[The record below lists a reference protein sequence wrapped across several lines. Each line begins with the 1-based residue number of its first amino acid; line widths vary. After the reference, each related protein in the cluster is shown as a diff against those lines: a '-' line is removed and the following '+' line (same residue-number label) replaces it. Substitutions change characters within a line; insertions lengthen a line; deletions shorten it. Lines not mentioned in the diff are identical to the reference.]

1 MSSPFVRALAF
12 SLAFSGA
19 LAVTPSVL
27 ASTSD
32 SEAEPDL
39 DLGQRLHRQ
48 CALCHGQYSQGILGG
63 KYPRLAGLPD
73 YYLMKSLTD
82 YRDGEREHAAMTVVG
97 GLRTL
102 SDSDLASLSAYIA
115 SIDLDAVHPLDVP
128 TPEGA
133 DVENGEE
140 IYQSDC
146 KTCHGRK
153 GQGKARKE
161 SPPLRGQY
169 TEYLARQIEMFL
181 NKERIHAD
189 DEEDETFVDY
199 KPEEI
204 RNILAY
210 VATLDD
216 DQAATDD
223 DEKDD
228 EK

>member
-1 MSSPFVRALAF
+1 MSHALTRSLLLALA
-12 SLAFSGA
+12 
-19 LAVTPSVL
+19 AVIPLHTT
-27 ASTSD
+27 AAD
-32 SEAEPDL
+32 EPDL
-39 DLGQRLHRQ
+39 ERGKALHRQ
-48 CALCHGQYSQGILGG
+48 CALCHGLYSQGIMGG
-63 KYPRLAGLPD
+63 KYPRLAGYPE
-73 YYLMKSLTD
+73 YYMIEMIEKYKDNTLS
-82 YRDGEREHAAMTVVG
+82 YPAMTVVG
-97 GLRTL
+97 GLR
-102 SDSDLASLSAYIA
+102 SLSEQDIESLAAYIA
-115 SIDLDAVHPLDVP
+115 DIDLAQVFPLDIP
-128 TPEGA
+128 TPEG
-133 DVENGEE
+133 DLEEGEDL
-140 IYQSDC
+140 YQGDC

-153 GQGKARKE
+153 GEGKARKE

-223 DEKDD
+223 DEKED